1 MPVDKVARVAAQ
13 GQKVRRIELL
23 GFVNVYWHHMVNL
36 KRFAATTCLAHWLTL
51 QMLPPHAGPLPRARC
66 AE

>member
-1 MPVDKVARVAAQ
+1 MPVNKVARVAAQ

-23 GFVNVYWHHMVNL
+23 GFVNMNWNHMVNL

-51 QMLPPHAGPLPRARC
+51 QMLAPHARPLPRALC